1 MAKTKEEI
9 IKATSIAP
17 TILLTEDDI
26 RHRIYTIRGV
36 QVMLD
41 KDLALLYEAE
51 TKRINEAVKRN
62 QTRFPVDF
70 YFQLTKEEW
79 NLLMSQ
85 NATSRSETNSMS
97 QNASSRWGGTRKL
110 PYVFTE
116 EGVGQLSAV
125 LKSDVAAVTSVRI
138 QRAFVA
144 MRRYLAANA
153 GVLQRLDQME
163 RHLVLTDCKLD
174 DTNSRIDRVLDQME
188 DGTLKHKLGVFFDH
202 QMFDAYVLV
211 EELVK
216 RCKRRLVLIDDYV
229 DGDVLERFRVRES
242 GATVDVYVQ
251 NIHKTRAMETVFETY
266 HRQYPSEHVELHI
279 FNLSH
284 DRWLIVDDEVYHFGA
299 SIKDLG
305 KKWFSVDRIT
315 EYSAEELIA
324 RL

>member
-1 MAKTKEEI
+1 MIEVQ
-9 IKATSIAP
+9 SVAP
-17 TILLTEDDI
+17 VASHTEDDI

-41 KDLALLYEAE
+41 RDLAELFGVTTAAL
-51 TKRINEAVKRN
+51 NQAVKRN
-62 QTRFPVDF
+62 IERFPERF
-70 YFQLTKEEW
+70 MFQLSEQEFLDWK
-79 NLLMSQ
+79 SQ
-85 NATSRSETNSMS
+85 IVITNSIKMGI
-97 QNASSRWGGTRKL
+97 RRR
-110 PYVFTE
+110 PYAFTE
-116 EGVGQLSAV
+116 QGVSQLSSV
-125 LKSDVAAVTSVRI
+125 LKSERAVSMSIRI
-138 QRAFVA
+138 IDAFVA

-153 GVLQRLDQME
+153 GVFQRLDQME
-163 RHLVLTDCKLD
+163 RHLLLADAKIE
-174 DTNSRIDRVLDQME
+174 DTNLRIDKVLDRME

-211 EELVK
+211 EEIVK
-216 RCKRRLVLIDDYV
+216 RCKTRLVLIDDYV
-229 DGDVLERFRVRES
+229 DADVLERFRVRAE

-251 NIHKTRAMETVFETY
+251 NIHKTRAMEAAFKSY
-266 HRQYPSEHVELHI
+266 HRQYPGEHVELHI

-315 EYSAEELIA
+315 EYSADELIA